1 MLPSHRRG
9 FEDILRCRTPAMW
22 GHVFECNHCGRLQY
36 AYHSCRN
43 RSCPKCHK
51 SDTQAWLQGRQK
63 ELLPVPYYHVIFTLP
78 HELRGFTRLHQQDV
92 YGLLIKSAADSI
104 IKLAA
109 DPRYVGSRVG
119 VMAVLHTW
127 GSNLSYH
134 PHVHC
139 LVTGGGLSPDGQTW
153 MPARDNYLVPVNA
166 LSRLFRGIFLDRIRR
181 QFEDIH
187 LPESIWQKDW
197 IVHCKPAVQ
206 GTRTVLNY
214 LARYI
219 HRVAIT
225 NSRIISADNGK
236 VTFRYKDSSGAQ
248 IKTMTVST
256 EEFIR
261 RFLQHVLPAG
271 VHKVRYYGLWS
282 SSNRKHLRKMQQ
294 ILTQPGNNQQVRLEE
309 DMDVEVPPPSEARPC
324 PHCQKGHAHLDRAS
338 TPPTESTTMRQLTLI
353 SSTIKSNPKHEP
365 SVYMTIPVHLSSEKM
380 PHIGHRS
387 HLISHRSFPIDQPIP
402 PRARSNRTNPS
413 ADHR

>member
-1 MLPSHRRG
+1 LIAVVEVADVFRRYGTEYLQKFGERMPPSHRRA
-9 FEDILRCRTPAMW
+9 FKDILRCRTDAMG
-22 GHVFECNHCGRLQY
+22 GHVFECNNCGRLQY
-36 AYHSCRN
+36 SYHSCRN

-51 SDTQAWLQGRQK
+51 SDTQTWLQARQK

-78 HELRGFTRLHQQDV
+78 HELNGFMRPYQQDLYGLLIKF

-104 IKLAA
+104 LKLAC
-109 DPRYVGSRVG
+109 DPHYVGGQVG

-134 PHVHC
+134 PHIHC
-139 LVTGGGLSPDGQTW
+139 LVTGGGLSSDGQIW

-166 LSRLFRGIFLDRIRR
+166 LSKLFRGIFLDRIRR

-187 LPESIWQKDW
+187 LPKSIWQKDW
-197 IVHCKPAVQ
+197 VVHCKPAVH

-219 HRVAIT
+219 HRVAIN
-225 NSRIISADNGK
+225 NSRIISIDNGN
-236 VTFRYKDSSGAQ
+236 VTFRYKDSSGAY
-248 IKTMTVST
+248 IKTMTVSA

-282 SSNRKHLRKMQQ
+282 PSKRKKLLEIQQ
-294 ILTQPGNNQQVRLEE
+294 SLTQSGNNQPERFEE
-309 DMDVEVPPPSEARPC
+309 DIDEEVSAPLESRQC
-324 PHCQKGHAHLDRAS
+324 PHCQKGML
-338 TPPTESTTMRQLTLI
+338 
-353 SSTIKSNPKHEP
+353 
-365 SVYMTIPVHLSSEKM
+365 VW
-380 PHIGHRS
+380 IGHLPRQG
-387 HLISHRSFPIDQPIP
+387 RAP
-402 PRARSNRTNPS
+402 P
-413 ADHR
+413 

>member
-1 MLPSHRRG
+1 M
-9 FEDILRCRTPAMW
+9 
-22 GHVFECNHCGRLQY
+22 
-36 AYHSCRN
+36 
-43 RSCPKCHK
+43 HK
-51 SDTQAWLQGRQK
+51 PGLGKGITSGLISVPLSSKYLG
-63 ELLPVPYYHVIFTLP
+63 VPYYHVIFTLP
-78 HELRGFTRLHQQDV
+78 HELRAFTRLHQQDL

-109 DPRYVGSRVG
+109 DPRYVGGRVG

-139 LVTGGGLSPDGQTW
+139 LVTGGGLSPDGQAW
-153 MPARDNYLVPVNA
+153 IPARDNYLVPVKA

-206 GTRTVLNY
+206 GTHTVLNY

-236 VTFRYKDSSGAQ
+236 VTFRHKGAGITQ
-248 IKTMTVST
+248 MKTMTVSA

-282 SSNRKHLRKMQQ
+282 SSNRRQLRKMQQ

-309 DMDVEVPPPSEARPC
+309 DMDVEVPTPSEARQC
-324 PHCQKGHAHLDRAS
+324 SHCQKGTLVWIGRLPRQGRA
-338 TPPTESTTMRQLTLI
+338 PP
-353 SSTIKSNPKHEP
+353 
-365 SVYMTIPVHLSSEKM
+365 
-380 PHIGHRS
+380 
-387 HLISHRSFPIDQPIP
+387 
-402 PRARSNRTNPS
+402 
-413 ADHR
+413 